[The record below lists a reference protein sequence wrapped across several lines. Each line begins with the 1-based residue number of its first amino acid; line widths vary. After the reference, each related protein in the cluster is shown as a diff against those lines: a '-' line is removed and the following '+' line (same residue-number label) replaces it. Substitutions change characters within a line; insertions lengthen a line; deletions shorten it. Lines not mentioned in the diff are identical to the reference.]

1 MNDEKFDELFDE
13 AFERAVSSASPVDP
27 ESRRAAWERVQNRRK
42 QLSGS
47 TEVRTGENIAEHAET
62 TSSKAPA
69 SLPQQAGQQQSFRR
83 RYRRSIRMTG
93 IAAGLILFGSVA
105 FSDPVRTGA
114 LNPLYQKLYTWSTG
128 EAVVVSG
135 QQKPQSTEGAL
146 TPPPPEGIEKPTFES
161 TEEALPEPEP
171 GQIISSVHYEEQ
183 PVSLEEIKQRLA
195 YPMPEFPR
203 VPADLERYETTL
215 SVPDDGSA
223 PVSFTLRYKGENDR
237 TLSIFVDYLNEDANR
252 TYSFGIGKVTEIE
265 LDNGLE
271 GQFVDREEG
280 SEDLVH
286 VIRGQIDILISG
298 NLTRDE
304 LLQIAGHIVDGEP
317 R

>member
-1 MNDEKFDELFDE
+1 MNDEKFDKLFDE

-27 ESRRAAWERVQNRRK
+27 DSRRAAWERVQKRRQ
-42 QLSGS
+42 QLSEIKEGRTDEHSSGNVGTGTANEADSS
-47 TEVRTGENIAEHAET
+47 TERVER
-62 TSSKAPA
+62 
-69 SLPQQAGQQQSFRR
+69 QSFRR
-83 RYRRSIRMTG
+83 RYRRSIRMTS
-93 IAAGLILFGSVA
+93 IAAGLILLGSVA
-105 FSDPVRTGA
+105 FSEPVRTGA

-135 QQKPQSTEGAL
+135 EQKPQSTEGAL
-146 TPPPPEGIEKPTFES
+146 TPPPPEGVEKPTFES
-161 TEEALPEPEP
+161 THEDLPELEP
-171 GQIISSVHYEEQ
+171 GHIISSVHYEEK

-203 VPADLERYETTL
+203 VPADLERYESTL
-215 SVPDDGSA
+215 SIPDDGSA

-237 TLSIFVDYLNEDANR
+237 TLSIFVDYLTEGANR

-265 LDNGLE
+265 LDNGLQ

-304 LLQIAGHIVDGEP
+304 LLQIAGHIVDG
-317 R
+317 

>member
-27 ESRRAAWERVQNRRK
+27 ESRRAAWERVQKRRQELSANRESRAD
-42 QLSGS
+42 QNSSEDMGTGTANVADAS
-47 TEVRTGENIAEHAET
+47 TDRVER
-62 TSSKAPA
+62 
-69 SLPQQAGQQQSFRR
+69 QSFRR
-83 RYRRSIRMTG
+83 RYRRSIRMTSV
-93 IAAGLILFGSVA
+93 AAGLILLGSFA
-105 FSDPVRTGA
+105 FSEPVRTGA

-146 TPPPPEGIEKPTFES
+146 TPPPPEGVEKPTFES
-161 TEEALPEPEP
+161 TQEALPEP
-171 GQIISSVHYEEQ
+171 GQIISSVHYEEK

-304 LLQIAGHIVDGEP
+304 LLQIAGHIVDGAP